1 MGGGINPRKA
11 KKRDVTHFGPSNGD
25 KRPEL
30 YMGASVG
37 KSLWTKAAKYFE
49 RKLSKID
56 RTIYSPEDASVDFI
70 KGLLMM
76 NYDMR
81 DS

>member
-1 MGGGINPRKA
+1 
-11 KKRDVTHFGPSNGD
+11 
-25 KRPEL
+25 
-30 YMGASVG
+30 MGASVG